1 MEHIRGHLW
10 HKYSIAVMVATVTF
24 RSDDFNFTKRN
35 PWFSSYL
42 VSSNIV
48 IPAITQVLFSVR
60 VVSWIFNL
68 LTPNSIFLFCIAI
81 LIKPKT
87 KNITKWLSCL
97 GTDTSMK
104 DGVVTLNVWAQSFP
118 FLIYEYSTFY
128 IFLLCSI

>member
-1 MEHIRGHLW
+1 VEQELL
-10 HKYSIAVMVATVTF
+10 TLP
-24 RSDDFNFTKRN
+24 D
-35 PWFSSYL
+35 L

-87 KNITKWLSCL
+87 KNITK
-97 GTDTSMK
+97 
-104 DGVVTLNVWAQSFP
+104 
-118 FLIYEYSTFY
+118 
-128 IFLLCSI
+128 